1 MCQTIC
7 RLNMTGKI
15 ILVGNEKGGTGKT
28 TISVNLAGMAALQ
41 GLDVL
46 LVDADPGQQSAAKWT
61 ARRQEFHPEAKPLN
75 CVSATGCRRRVNTG
89 PSAFPVQQTISASEF
104 NHLSIMRLRGCDGA
118 AGQIRHVRTWCA

>member
-1 MCQTIC
+1 
-7 RLNMTGKI
+7 MTGKI

-61 ARRQEFHPEAKPLN
+61 ARRREFHPEAKTLHCFPLPGKHFD
-75 CVSATGCRRRVNTG
+75 VEIEALPRRYQVIVVDTGAEDSA
-89 PSAFPVQQTISASEF
+89 E
-104 NHLSIMRLRGCDGA
+104 LRA
-118 AGQIRHVRTWCA
+118 A